1 MTMLS
6 GTNTMNTLDPL
17 TDPRWPEF
25 LACHPEATIFHTRE
39 WLQALQVTYGYEPVV
54 FTTSGKGELSN
65 GVVFCHI
72 RSWLTGSRLVSL
84 PFSDHCQPLADGN
97 DLKAILQFLRERRSA
112 FKSSYVEVR
121 PVANREIFADEP
133 GFGIDETFSFHTIDL
148 RPEPQLIYRSFH
160 DSCVRRKIK
169 RAERESLTL
178 ESGNSR
184 ELLDKFRHLLLLTR
198 RRHKLPPQPA
208 TWFSNLAHSLADK
221 LTIHVL
227 SKDGVPAAS
236 IITLTYKKSLMYKY
250 GCSDAQFHNLGGMPL
265 LFWKVIQKGKEMG
278 LEQFDLGRSAADD
291 PGLIA
296 FKGHL
301 GAVASELSYYRTPT
315 PPQKKQAFQSPI
327 QLARRAFAHLPD
339 TVLVGAGNLLYRHLG

>member
-1 MTMLS
+1 MSANHTVRA
-6 GTNTMNTLDPL
+6 LDPL

-25 LACHPEATIFHTRE
+25 LARHPDATIFHTRQ
-39 WLQALQVTYGYEPVV
+39 WLQALQITYGYEPVV
-54 FTTSGKGELSN
+54 FTTSGKGELFN

-84 PFSDHCQPLADGN
+84 PFSDHCQPLADGH
-97 DLKAILQFLRERRSA
+97 DLKAILQFLRERRST

-121 PVANREIFADEP
+121 PLANREIFADEP
-133 GFGIDETFSFHTIDL
+133 GFGIGETFSFHTIDL
-148 RPEPQLIYRSFH
+148 RPESPVIYRSFH

-178 ESGNSR
+178 ESGNSQ

-208 TWFSNLAHSLADK
+208 NWFNNLARCLRDK

-236 IITLTYKKSLMYKY
+236 IITLTYNKSLMYKY

-265 LFWKVIQKGKEMG
+265 LFWKVIQQGKEMG
-278 LEQFDLGRSAADD
+278 LEQFDLGRSAPDD

-301 GAVASELSYYRTPT
+301 GAVASELSYYRTPA
-315 PPQKKQAFQSPI
+315 PRQKKQPFQSPM